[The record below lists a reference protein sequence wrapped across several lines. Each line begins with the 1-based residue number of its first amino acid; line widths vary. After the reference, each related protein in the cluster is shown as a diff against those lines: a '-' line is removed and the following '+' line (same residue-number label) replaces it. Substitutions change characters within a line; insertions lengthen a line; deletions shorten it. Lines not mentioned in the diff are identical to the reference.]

1 MQEDTIIQKNLFAI
15 DNENIEQKEIAK
27 IPEDLSVDDL
37 KKESQNRPRQRKN
50 TTNFINKFKTDS
62 ISHNKNVCIN
72 EESYSY
78 KTVSKMKLT
87 PVMKHY
93 VTLKEENKERLLL
106 YRLGDF
112 FECFFED
119 AVLISNLLEITL
131 TSKDAGKRLVRSLW
145 QEFPIMQWRDTVLI

>member
-1 MQEDTIIQKNLFAI
+1 MQEDSIIQKNLFAI
-15 DNENIEQKEIAK
+15 DSENNQQEEIAK

-78 KTVSKMKLT
+78 KTVSKLKLT

-93 VTLKEENKERLLL
+93 VTLKEENKDRLLL

-119 AVLISNLLEITL
+119 AVLISIFY
-131 TSKDAGKRLVRSLW
+131 K
-145 QEFPIMQWRDTVLI
+145 